1 MKVCSEKLRLLEVNQ
16 KDKAVDITERNYT
29 GSIQPSNVSKGGVK
43 LCRNK
48 RILLVL
54 VVVFFKYLSDMFIF
68 VFSLI
73 KFCFTYI
80 FASC

>member
-1 MKVCSEKLRLLEVNQ
+1 MYIWKSSNTWMDMKVCSEKLRLLEVNQ

-54 VVVFFKYLSDMFIF
+54 VVVFLNI
-68 VFSLI
+68 SLI
-73 KFCFTYI
+73 CLFLFS
-80 FASC
+80 A

>member
-1 MKVCSEKLRLLEVNQ
+1 MYIWKSSNTWMDMKVCSEKLRLLEVNQ
-16 KDKAVDITERNYT
+16 KDKAVDLTERNYT

-54 VVVFFKYLSDMFIF
+54 VVVFLNI
-68 VFSLI
+68 SLI
-73 KFCFTYI
+73 CLFLFS
-80 FASC
+80 A

>member
-1 MKVCSEKLRLLEVNQ
+1 MYIWKSSNTWMDMKVCSEKLRLLEVNQ

-29 GSIQPSNVSKGGVK
+29 GSIQSSNVSKGGVK

-54 VVVFFKYLSDMFIF
+54 VVVF
-68 VFSLI
+68 
-73 KFCFTYI
+73 
-80 FASC
+80 

>member
-1 MKVCSEKLRLLEVNQ
+1 MYIWKSSNTCSEKLRLLEVNQ

-54 VVVFFKYLSDMFIF
+54 VVVFLNI
-68 VFSLI
+68 SLI
-73 KFCFTYI
+73 CLFLFS
-80 FASC
+80 A

>member
-1 MKVCSEKLRLLEVNQ
+1 MYIWKSSNTWMDLKVCSEKLRLLEVNQ

-54 VVVFFKYLSDMFIF
+54 VVVFLNI
-68 VFSLI
+68 SLI
-73 KFCFTYI
+73 CLFLFS
-80 FASC
+80 A

>member
-16 KDKAVDITERNYT
+16 KDKAVDITERN
-29 GSIQPSNVSKGGVK
+29 IQPSNVSKGGVK

-54 VVVFFKYLSDMFIF
+54 VVVFLNI
-68 VFSLI
+68 SLI
-73 KFCFTYI
+73 CLFLFS
-80 FASC
+80 A